1 MKYSLIARDS
11 SGNYLEIINFMN
23 GSSLRELDS
32 FTTKFVNQ
40 ESLSTYLYQH
50 GLIKNKDVSLFV
62 VEDQKQVPISHEV
75 LYNRDN
81 GYHVCGL
88 LRYRDDTDNLDI
100 CKKIGDEFYH
110 KIKTNPDFYQDVL
123 DKNSD
128 FFSEIIEN
136 IDKENYPDNYST
148 LRTIIGVQKKYDSI
162 HNISPEYYGVSDSAK
177 ISLVFSTFSN
187 LSIPISSEKDSILDT
202 KSFDGFISVDDKNT
216 LCHGLSSSL
225 EKSLLCYQR
234 SLLKNSN
241 QSKKAW
247 DRYVEIDVRNAAV
260 DLERKKLIKKLNNKR
275 ELDNTY
281 HWSNLLLRHQVTS
294 DAISKPLD
302 EVNKKVTHRHE
313 KSHFNPHV
321 RK

>member
-1 MKYSLIARDS
+1 MK
-11 SGNYLEIINFMN
+11 
-23 GSSLRELDS
+23 
-32 FTTKFVNQ
+32 K
-40 ESLSTYLYQH
+40 
-50 GLIKNKDVSLFV
+50 LFV
-62 VEDQKQVPISHEV
+62 SMVGLFL
-75 LYNRDN
+75 LYFLLKGILFVFRGNTVYRYEIMNN
-81 GYHVCGL
+81 GNAITIEEKRH
-88 LRYRDDTDNLDI
+88 T
-100 CKKIGDEFYH
+100 
-110 KIKTNPDFYQDVL
+110 KTKNTNEYYDF
-123 DKNSD
+123 N
-128 FFSEIIEN
+128 IN
-136 IDKENYPDNYST
+136 IDKENYPDDYST

-177 ISLVFSTFSN
+177 LSLVFSTFSN

-234 SLLKNSN
+234 SLLKNCN

-275 ELDNTY
+275 KLDNTY
-281 HWSNLLLRHQVTS
+281 YWSNLLLRHQVTS
-294 DAISKPLD
+294 DAMSKPLD